1 MEWSRSGTASSGQAP
16 RSCGSL
22 PGEIE
27 QLDEDLKGVGFRTLG
42 AGDLGSQPA
51 SPLNQGPNPVFHVS
65 LHSDELQAL
74 KCIHRPAP
82 SPSDPDLLA
91 LTLTQPGAA
100 SPLAHSHSHGQGMAR
115 PGLCCG
121 PDPCVC
127 WGPDPGLLLET
138 HLPWG

>member
-1 MEWSRSGTASSGQAP
+1 MSRYSESPCTSAAGTLPESRSASRSRLCLGRLAASGCRGSTFLRTSSSSSPAALETLLFPGSRWSGRAVP
-16 RSCGSL
+16 RFASL
-22 PGEIE
+22 QI
-27 QLDEDLKGVGFRTLG
+27 
-42 AGDLGSQPA
+42 
-51 SPLNQGPNPVFHVS
+51 
-65 LHSDELQAL
+65 
-74 KCIHRPAP
+74 
-82 SPSDPDLLA
+82 DPDLLA